1 MSISVEFVRRVTDVL
16 LTSKEERNA
25 LLGRS
30 IVFATPQSVGRN
42 YKRSARLRLTA
53 DFMAKLTT

>member
-1 MSISVEFVRRVTDVL
+1 MSISVELVRRGTDVL

-30 IVFATPQSVGRN
+30 IVSATPQSVGRN
-42 YKRSARLRLTA
+42 YKRSARLSLTA